1 MLVKRREVDNIE
13 RTALQLKGE
22 VIILIIEHRT
32 ARHHIQCRSG
42 SEIFC
47 RLKRGTLLTV
57 IYRKYFHIVHRELTQ
72 IDCSVLSVSYLH
84 AIVEHSYVLTAHTAD
99 IDCLKASYTSVV
111 FYLNARKISKGI
123 GHRIRRKALQ
133 LLTRQRLS
141 GNYLADGTRRYDNLF
156 QSIGPSGMRHR
167 LRQCSH
173 SALQEKQ
180 EK

>member
-13 RTALQLKGE
+13 RAAPQLKGK
-22 VIILIIEHRT
+22 VIIFIIEHRT
-32 ARHHIQCRSG
+32 TRYHIKCRSG

-57 IYRKYFHIVHRELTQ
+57 IYRKHLHIVHRELAQ

-84 AIVEHSYVLTAHTAD
+84 AIVKHSYVLTTHTAD
-99 IDCLKASYTSVV
+99 VNSLKASYTSVV
-111 FYLNARKISKGI
+111 FYLNSRKISKGI
-123 GHRIRRKALQ
+123 RHRIRRKALQ
-133 LLTRQRLS
+133 LLTRQRLG
-141 GNYLADGTRRYDNLF
+141 GNYLTNGTRRYDNLF